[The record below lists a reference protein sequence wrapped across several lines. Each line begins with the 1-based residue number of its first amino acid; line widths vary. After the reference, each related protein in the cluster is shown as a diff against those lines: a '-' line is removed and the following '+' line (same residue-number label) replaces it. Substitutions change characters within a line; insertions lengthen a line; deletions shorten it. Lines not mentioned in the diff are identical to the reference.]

1 MKRSMIILMLVAGL
15 ALAACGESAEDKAQ
29 TQVCDA
35 RANIKKTVDD
45 LSSLT
50 LATASVDGITSSLK
64 SIRTDLGKI
73 KDAQGDLAGDR
84 KQQVS
89 DANQAFTSQLSSI
102 VKSVAGG
109 GVSPAEAGT
118 QIKAAAGQLA
128 TTYQETL
135 GKIDCS

>member
-1 MKRSMIILMLVAGL
+1 MKRSMIVLMLVAGL